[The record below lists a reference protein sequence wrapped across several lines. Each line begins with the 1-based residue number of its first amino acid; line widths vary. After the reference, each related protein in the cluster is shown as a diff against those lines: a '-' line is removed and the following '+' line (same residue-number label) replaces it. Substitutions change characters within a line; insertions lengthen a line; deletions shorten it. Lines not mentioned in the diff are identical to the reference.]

1 MPSTYLGDGEA
12 KNIPLAN
19 DFFLG
24 VVADGVLVRDWCLLD
39 LVLSRPALW
48 RGDAADAGDWYDIH
62 L

>member
-1 MPSTYLGDGEA
+1 MPSSYLGDGGD
-12 KNIPLAN
+12 KSIPLAN

-24 VVADGVLVRDWCLLD
+24 VVADCVLVRDWCLLD

-48 RGDAADAGDWYDIH
+48 RGDAADAGDWCDIH

>member
-1 MPSTYLGDGEA
+1 MPSTYFGDGED

-48 RGDAADAGDWYDIH
+48 RGDAADAGD
-62 L
+62 